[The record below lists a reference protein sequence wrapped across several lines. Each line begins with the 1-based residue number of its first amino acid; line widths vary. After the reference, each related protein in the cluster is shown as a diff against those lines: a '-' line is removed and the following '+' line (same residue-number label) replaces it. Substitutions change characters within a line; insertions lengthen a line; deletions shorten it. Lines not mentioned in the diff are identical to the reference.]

1 MVKKCCIIGCRSNYN
16 VQKGES
22 STTAFQFPRDETLR
36 ELWIDSIG
44 RTDGWTPTV
53 FSYVCVKHFAEV
65 DVKQRNRRQV
75 LQSDAVPRI
84 FPEVTPEALKGVRL
98 VKGDESMLDMTG
110 GGGANTTAA
119 DGDAEDESDEYEEE
133 FLDEDEDDDEENA
146 DGLRW

>member
-44 RTDGWTPTV
+44 RTDGWMPTV
-53 FSYVCVKHFAEV
+53 FSYVCVKHFAED

-75 LQSDAVPRI
+75 LQPDAVPRI
-84 FPEVTPEALKGVRL
+84 FPEITPETLKGVRL
-98 VKGDESMLDMTG
+98 GTADDSVLDTSA
-110 GGGANTTAA
+110 GGANNTTADA
-119 DGDAEDESDEYEEE
+119 DDESDEYEAEY
-133 FLDEDEDDDEENA
+133 LDEDEDGREDSGDVV
-146 DGLRW
+146 RW

>member
-44 RTDGWTPTV
+44 RTDGWMPTV
-53 FSYVCVKHFAEV
+53 FSYVCVKHFAED

-75 LQSDAVPRI
+75 LQPDAVPRI
-84 FPEVTPEALKGVRL
+84 FPEITPETLKGVRL
-98 VKGDESMLDMTG
+98 GTADDSVLDTSAG
-110 GGGANTTAA
+110 GGNNTTADA
-119 DGDAEDESDEYEEE
+119 DDESDEYEAEY
-133 FLDEDEDDDEENA
+133 LDEDEDGREDSGDVV
-146 DGLRW
+146 RW